1 MTRVSKNYSSA
12 PERILIVEDDDDCR
26 VAFTELLQLWGY
38 RVEAAKTGAQALE
51 IALKAPPVAA
61 LIDIGLPD
69 INGCEVA
76 RKLCELG
83 DKCPVLIAFSAGA
96 RPEDKDRAFAAG
108 FEAYL
113 VKPVDLDEL
122 ASIFTSRVPVSAS
135 KPALPPGPVT
145 MPQLV
150 RTLRT
155 R

>member
-1 MTRVSKNYSSA
+1 MARVSKSSQSVDK
-12 PERILIVEDDDDCR
+12 ILIVEDDDDCR

-38 RVEAAKTGAQALE
+38 KVEAAKTGVQALE

-76 RKLCELG
+76 RKLRELG

-96 RPEDKDRAFAAG
+96 LPEDKDRGFAAG

-122 ASIFTSRVPVSAS
+122 ASIFTARIPVNPPKST
-135 KPALPPGPVT
+135 LPPGPIT

-150 RTLRT
+150 RTQRT